1 MSLHLKPGQLT
12 LADLRQAYLAPV
24 RLSLDPSAD
33 APIAASVACVENI
46 IAEGRTAYGIN
57 TGFGLLAST
66 RISPADLEKLQRSIV
81 LSHAAGV
88 GEALDDAMVR
98 LVMLL
103 KVNSLARG
111 FSGIRRKVIDAL
123 IALINAEVYPHIPLK
138 GSVGA
143 SGDLAPLAHMSLV
156 LIGESRARHRGEWL
170 PAAEALAVA
179 GLEPLTLAAKEG
191 LALLNG
197 TQVSTAYALRGL
209 FEAEDLFA
217 AATVC
222 GGLSV
227 EAMLGSRAPF
237 DARIHA
243 ARGQRGQ
250 IDVAAA
256 YRDLLTAS
264 SEVARSHEK
273 CDKVQ
278 DPYSL
283 RCQPQ
288 VMGACLT
295 QMRQAAEVL
304 EIEANAV
311 SDNPLVFAAE
321 GDVISGG
328 NFHAEPVAMA
338 ADNLALALAEIG
350 SLSERRI
357 SLMMDMHMS
366 QLPPFLV
373 ANGGVNS
380 GFMIAQVTAAALAS
394 DNKALAHP
402 ASVDSL
408 PTSANQEDHVSMA
421 PNAGKRLWAMAE
433 NVRGILAVEWLGACQ
448 GLDFREGLKS
458 SPKLEQARRLLR
470 DKVPYYQED
479 RRGRLDPQAVE
490 DLHEGTA
497 VAADLLPGEDR
508 HQHEQGQHV
517 EQQDA
522 QRHRIDRPRDHPL
535 RVLRLAGGD
544 ADDLDAA
551 EGEYHHR
558 QRGDQPGPAV
568 GQEAAVLPQVVH
580 AGGGRR
586 RAAQAEA
593 EEHDAEPGE
602 NHRDDGADLDQRQ
615 PELQLAEDLDM
626 TEVQP
631 ADEQHDGAR

>member
-1 MSLHLKPGQLT
+1 MSLFTLNPGT
-12 LADLRQAYLAPV
+12 
-24 RLSLDPSAD
+24 LSLAQLRTAYQSPLQLRLDESAH
-33 APIAASVACVENI
+33 AAIEASVACVNAI
-46 IAEGRTAYGIN
+46 IAEDRTAYGIN

-66 RISPADLEKLQRSIV
+66 RIASEDLEKLQRSLV
-81 LSHAAGV
+81 LSHAAGI
-88 GEALDDAMVR
+88 GEPLDDAMVR
-98 LVMLL
+98 LIMLL
-103 KVNSLARG
+103 KINSLARG
-111 FSGIRRKVIDAL
+111 FSGIRLKVIEAL
-123 IALINAEVYPHIPLK
+123 IAMINAEVYPHIPLK

-156 LIGESRARHRGEWL
+156 LLGEGRARHKGQWL
-170 PAAEALAVA
+170 AAPEALAIA
-179 GLEPLTLAAKEG
+179 GLEPMTLAAKEG

-222 GGLSV
+222 GGLTV
-227 EAMLGSRAPF
+227 EAALGSRAPF

-250 IDVAAA
+250 IDAAA
-256 YRDLLTAS
+256 VYRHLLGDS
-264 SEVARSHEK
+264 SEVGRSHEA

-295 QMRQAAEVL
+295 QLRQAAEVL
-304 EIEANAV
+304 AVEANAV

-338 ADNLALALAEIG
+338 ADNIALAIAEIG
-350 SLSERRI
+350 ALSERRT
-357 SLMMDMHMS
+357 SLMMDKHMS

-394 DNKALAHP
+394 ENKALAHP
-402 ASVDSL
+402 HSVDSL

-421 PNAGKRLWAMAE
+421 PAAGKRLWEMAA
-433 NVRGILAVEWLGACQ
+433 NTRGVLAIEWLGACQ

-458 SPKLEQARRLLR
+458 SPLLERARQTLR
-470 DKVPYYQED
+470 AKVPYYVED
-479 RRGRLDPQAVE
+479 RFFAPDIA
-490 DLHEGTA
+490 
-497 VAADLLPGEDR
+497 AADALLAEGVLSPLLP
-508 HQHEQGQHV
+508 
-517 EQQDA
+517 
-522 QRHRIDRPRDHPL
+522 
-535 RVLRLAGGD
+535 AGI
-544 ADDLDAA
+544 
-551 EGEYHHR
+551 
-558 QRGDQPGPAV
+558 
-568 GQEAAVLPQVVH
+568 LPSL
-580 AGGGRR
+580 
-586 RAAQAEA
+586 
-593 EEHDAEPGE
+593 
-602 NHRDDGADLDQRQ
+602 N
-615 PELQLAEDLDM
+615 
-626 TEVQP
+626 
-631 ADEQHDGAR
+631 